1 MNPRFV
7 EIKKQIGKFIA
18 NFSVTEEDGKTY
30 IFDGDVIRE
39 GLDINTYDENGDVIP
54 LPDGEYVIKGVKCNV
69 SEGKIV
75 ELPEKD
81 SREEPTA
88 DPENPTDVPPTESI
102 AREGEKDGESEP
114 NDAPQNAPEAT
125 ESTDEKDAVIAD
137 LRAENDRLKAEIEA
151 MKAELKELKETPM
164 ASPVPQ
170 RTDMASQENDDVPE
184 NLRGTKFERA
194 YKIFKA

>member
-81 SREEPTA
+81 SKEEPTA
-88 DPENPTDVPPTESI
+88 APGNPNEEPHTESI
-102 AREGEKDGESEP
+102 ARDGKKDGETEP
-114 NDAPQNAPEAT
+114 KDAPQDAQEAT
-125 ESTDEKDAVIAD
+125 ETTAERDAVIAD
-137 LRAENDRLKAEIEA
+137 LKAENERLKAENEA

-170 RTDMASQENDDVPE
+170 RTDMSSEADTDIPDNIK
-184 NLRGTKFERA
+184 GTKYERA
-194 YKIFKA
+194 YKLFKA